1 MGHAREEYPHAAS
14 TGSHKVPGF
23 RGVAA
28 PARSQRVLLEL
39 PFEIERDPLAYEY
52 VHHGLG
58 V

>member
-1 MGHAREEYPHAAS
+1 MPVRNTLTRLRLALIRYPAFEEWPN
-14 TGSHKVPGF
+14 
-23 RGVAA
+23 

-39 PFEIERDPLAYEY
+39 PFDIERDPLAYEY

>member
-1 MGHAREEYPHAAS
+1 MPVRNTLTRFRLDLIRYAVFEEWPN
-14 TGSHKVPGF
+14 
-23 RGVAA
+23 

-39 PFEIERDPLAYEY
+39 TFEIERDPLAYKH